1 MTHYRIYRT
10 LTGLLLTLFLF
21 PSLHAQEDTLAV
33 FTEKN
38 PLVYEDAWDLWPY
51 SFLNDQGEP
60 DGYNI
65 DLIRMLMKELN
76 IPYTI
81 RLKPAQEAFEDL
93 KAGKSDLTLGLSVG
107 FHDDYG
113 LYGQSAITL
122 FTQSVATPEGK
133 PIEIRNFHDLGKDG
147 VSVIVNANSL
157 CYHLM
162 VDYGWEKNASPTTD
176 LRDAVKRV
184 STTEEG
190 QIVWNTLSL
199 KWLIDRYHIDNLELT
214 PVNMP
219 HGEYRFMAQSQQLL
233 NKLDATY
240 KELYTTERIQPLQD
254 KWFYPELQKPTA
266 PSWTGYALA
275 GAGLLLLIALFY
287 AITYRLQNQRLTK
300 VNNKRNRRL
309 ALILETS
316 SVRLWTYNVESN
328 TFDWRN
334 ENGQVSYTYTMEEFA
349 QRYTPSDFD
358 RLKEALDELA
368 ASEYDPEK
376 GERQLTLELKARDN
390 EDGDSELLDFIITL
404 SVLRRDKE
412 GKPTVIIGT
421 KKNITKEK
429 YQQRL
434 DEERTL
440 RYWSI
445 FYTPVVGILLFDKE
459 GRLQNINPKACELF
473 DCDPEEVIDKRVPMT
488 DFFDIHGK
496 EDCLDGI
503 HDTQV
508 KGSIAYEYQ
517 LMTVKDDA
525 GEQIGTFATCI
536 ERTSAISER
545 EAQKQQTARMEE
557 VKAILKEYDNDID
570 SVLKESDIRLI
581 NYSPESHLLT
591 IYQSVGQI
599 QYALTQTRCMSL
611 VDDRSK
617 KLTMRTLSILD
628 DATDREFNIS
638 LRTTL
643 RVKNGLPLY
652 LRFYLKPTYDKEG
665 QVTGY
670 SGMLRDET
678 EIMEMKRQMTVASDK
693 VQEVENTKN
702 MFVKNMVQ
710 EIRKPMQ
717 AIIDYVEQLDMER
730 PNMNEGAMRQGILD
744 NADYLLHL
752 IDNILYLSRLEAH
765 MVDINKQPR
774 DFAGIFEAQCK
785 EGWQRYQNANTQ
797 YVVEN
802 PYSQLVVD
810 IDADNLGHAFKQI
823 AANAAQHTRSG
834 IVRARYDYIGRRLVV
849 SFDDTG
855 EGIPKEELER
865 LNAMET
871 SETNNTK
878 GLGLAITKELV
889 RQMGGTVEISS
900 EEDSGTTVYITIPC
914 HASVIKRKKLA

>member
-240 KELYTTERIQPLQD
+240 KELYTAERIQPLQD

-368 ASEYDPEK
+368 ASE
-376 GERQLTLELKARDN
+376 
-390 EDGDSELLDFIITL
+390 
-404 SVLRRDKE
+404 
-412 GKPTVIIGT
+412 
-421 KKNITKEK
+421 
-429 YQQRL
+429 
-434 DEERTL
+434 
-440 RYWSI
+440 
-445 FYTPVVGILLFDKE
+445 
-459 GRLQNINPKACELF
+459 
-473 DCDPEEVIDKRVPMT
+473 
-488 DFFDIHGK
+488 
-496 EDCLDGI
+496 
-503 HDTQV
+503 
-508 KGSIAYEYQ
+508 
-517 LMTVKDDA
+517 
-525 GEQIGTFATCI
+525 
-536 ERTSAISER
+536 
-545 EAQKQQTARMEE
+545 
-557 VKAILKEYDNDID
+557 
-570 SVLKESDIRLI
+570 
-581 NYSPESHLLT
+581 
-591 IYQSVGQI
+591 
-599 QYALTQTRCMSL
+599 
-611 VDDRSK
+611 
-617 KLTMRTLSILD
+617 
-628 DATDREFNIS
+628 
-638 LRTTL
+638 
-643 RVKNGLPLY
+643 
-652 LRFYLKPTYDKEG
+652 
-665 QVTGY
+665 
-670 SGMLRDET
+670 
-678 EIMEMKRQMTVASDK
+678 
-693 VQEVENTKN
+693 
-702 MFVKNMVQ
+702 
-710 EIRKPMQ
+710 
-717 AIIDYVEQLDMER
+717 
-730 PNMNEGAMRQGILD
+730 
-744 NADYLLHL
+744 
-752 IDNILYLSRLEAH
+752 
-765 MVDINKQPR
+765 
-774 DFAGIFEAQCK
+774 
-785 EGWQRYQNANTQ
+785 
-797 YVVEN
+797 
-802 PYSQLVVD
+802 
-810 IDADNLGHAFKQI
+810 
-823 AANAAQHTRSG
+823 
-834 IVRARYDYIGRRLVV
+834 
-849 SFDDTG
+849 
-855 EGIPKEELER
+855 
-865 LNAMET
+865 
-871 SETNNTK
+871 
-878 GLGLAITKELV
+878 
-889 RQMGGTVEISS
+889 
-900 EEDSGTTVYITIPC
+900 
-914 HASVIKRKKLA
+914 